1 MKFLVLTLL
10 VATAFASPAHRFVQP
25 GAAGPA
31 PVIMPEGEPI
41 SIGPAIVHPDISGG
55 PAFVDDFEPIAI
67 GPAIINDPIA
77 PAPTKPV
84 VQIIININEQGQV
97 VGSPVVVKPEE
108 GPAPVAVVDDAAEPV
123 IVVDAPPAVIGNP
136 VIPAPVITLPEDLN

>member
-10 VATAFASPAHRFVQP
+10 VAAAFASPAHRFVQP

-41 SIGPAIVHPDISGG
+41 SIGPGIVHPEIGGG

-67 GPAIINDPIA
+67 GPAIINEPI
-77 PAPTKPV
+77 PQTKPV

-97 VGSPVVVKPEE
+97 VGSPVVVKPEPE
-108 GPAPVAVVDDAAEPV
+108 PVVVVDEAADPV

-136 VIPAPVITLPEDLN
+136 VIPAPVITLPDDLN

>member
-1 MKFLVLTLL
+1 
-10 VATAFASPAHRFVQP
+10 
-25 GAAGPA
+25 
-31 PVIMPEGEPI
+31 MPEGEPI